1 VIAVTR
7 AARARRR
14 EVLHAR
20 ILAYLAAH
28 PDSSGLDV
36 TRGVHRHAM
45 LGLLDLEYAGKVQ
58 RRWVEAPI
66 RRVAYSLA
74 EESIDV

>member
-1 VIAVTR
+1 MIALTR

-36 TRGVHRHAM
+36 TRGVRRHAM
-45 LGLLDLEYAGKVQ
+45 VGLLGLEYEGKVK

-66 RRVAYSLA
+66 RGVVYSLA